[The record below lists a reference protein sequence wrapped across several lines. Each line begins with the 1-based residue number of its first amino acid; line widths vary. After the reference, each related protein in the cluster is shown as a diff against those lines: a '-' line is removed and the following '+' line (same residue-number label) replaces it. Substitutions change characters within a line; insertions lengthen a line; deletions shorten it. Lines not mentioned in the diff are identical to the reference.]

1 MCYKQKCCERTGEIK
16 KGVTFAQVN
25 DLSLIMTMNKYTNR
39 CIFAQIQERLY
50 SKICL
55 TRNLNLN
62 DIQTIEM
69 MLLCVVMKRFQNIS
83 ALLNKN
89 IC

>member
-16 KGVTFAQVN
+16 KKESFAQIN
-25 DLSLIMTMNKYTNR
+25 DLSLIMTMSKYTNR
-39 CIFAQIQERLY
+39 CIFAQIQERIY

-69 MLLCVVMKRFQNIS
+69 MLLCVVMKRFQKMS
-83 ALLNKN
+83 ALLN
-89 IC
+89 